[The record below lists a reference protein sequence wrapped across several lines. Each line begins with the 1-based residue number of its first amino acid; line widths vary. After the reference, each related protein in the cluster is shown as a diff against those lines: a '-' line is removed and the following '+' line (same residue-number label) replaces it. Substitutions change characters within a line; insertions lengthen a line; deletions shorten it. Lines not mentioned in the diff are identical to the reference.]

1 MDTKP
6 ETPGYVR
13 WVTSTLEKEGY
24 ETWAVGG
31 AIRNALLGL
40 APGDWDLATR
50 APPPVVQRLFR
61 RTVPIGIDHGTV
73 GVLTRE
79 GILLEVTTFR
89 RDVETSGRHAVVE
102 FADTLKEDLARR
114 DFTVNAIAWHAL
126 RKEFQDPFDGRKD
139 LEAGLIRTVGRPSDR
154 FSEDYLRILRALRFA
169 GKFGFRIDE
178 GTWEALC
185 QAAPHLGILSP
196 ERIREELMKVLSQ
209 DPRPSAS
216 LSLYAESGALEVLY
230 PELSAIVDTPRP
242 GTEEGIWVHSL
253 ALVDSL
259 SPRRPTLR
267 LAGLLNGIGIPEDD
281 VGEGKTQDDRARDRA
296 AALLMRG
303 RFSNAEIREVTALLG
318 TGLEPPLHLE
328 EAAGVRRWLFLAG
341 PDRFRAFVRLWAAK
355 ARVDGLRLGKDTDP
369 VAELVWRMRR
379 ELSGKPPLRLEDL
392 AVNGRDLIGLGMK
405 PGPHFSDIL
414 DGLMD
419 KVLDDPDVNTKEH
432 LLSLVESDDSVQE
445 ASG

>member
-24 ETWAVGG
+24 DTWAVGG

-40 APGDWDLATR
+40 PPGDWDLATR

-102 FADTLKEDLARR
+102 FADTLEEDLARR

-126 RKEFQDPFDGRKD
+126 REEFQDPFDGRKD
-139 LEAGLIRTVGRPSDR
+139 LEAGLIRTVGRPSER
-154 FSEDYLRILRALRFA
+154 FSEDYLRVLRALRFS
-169 GKFGFRIDE
+169 GKFGFRIDK
-178 GTWEALC
+178 GTWGALC
-185 QAAPHLGILSP
+185 CAAPQLGKLSP

-209 DPRPSAS
+209 DPRPSGS
-216 LSLYAESGALEVLY
+216 LSLYADSGALEILF
-230 PELSAIVDTPRP
+230 PELSAIVDSLRP
-242 GTEEGIWVHSL
+242 GTEEGIWAHSL
-253 ALVDSL
+253 ALVDAL
-259 SPRRPTLR
+259 SPRRPALR
-267 LAGLLNGIGIPEDD
+267 LAGLLHGIGIPEDGA
-281 VGEGKTQDDRARDRA
+281 GEGQCQEDRARDRA

-303 RFSNAEIREVTALLG
+303 RFSNVEIREVTALLG
-318 TGLEPPLHLE
+318 TGLEPPLHLQE
-328 EAAGVRRWLFLAG
+328 PAGVRHWLFHAG
-341 PDRFRAFVRLWAAK
+341 PERFRSFARFWAAK
-355 ARVDGLRLGKDTDP
+355 ARLDGFRLGRDPAP
-369 VAELVWRMRR
+369 VAELIRRMRR
-379 ELSGKPPLRLEDL
+379 ELSGNPPLKVDEL
-392 AVNGRDLIGLGMK
+392 AVNGRDLIAMGLK

-414 DGLMD
+414 DGLMMR
-419 KVLDDPDVNTKEH
+419 VLDDPDENTKEH
-432 LLSLVESDDSVQE
+432 LLSLMGS
-445 ASG
+445 AGSGEEVSG